1 MQGGYV
7 AASILIV
14 EDGCYSRVAKC
25 ISHFESLQWRQRK
38 CFYRALANPSL
49 DSKNSKMSTV
59 YRLQKWSAFLEP
71 VQTPGAS
78 ESTWS
83 VKLKIMTPNQWRE
96 SILCGQISFD
106 YFGFLRDH
114 RDIRKNRIHN
124 VSAWKRKVWGGI
136 EHSAQLV
143 SKTLTDFLA
152 IAIKMS
158 DPEET
163 KEKEAWIQA
172 CGPATN
178 SQV

>member
-1 MQGGYV
+1 
-7 AASILIV
+7 
-14 EDGCYSRVAKC
+14 
-25 ISHFESLQWRQRK
+25 
-38 CFYRALANPSL
+38 
-49 DSKNSKMSTV
+49 
-59 YRLQKWSAFLEP
+59 
-71 VQTPGAS
+71 
-78 ESTWS
+78 
-83 VKLKIMTPNQWRE
+83 
-96 SILCGQISFD
+96 
-106 YFGFLRDH
+106 
-114 RDIRKNRIHN
+114 
-124 VSAWKRKVWGGI
+124 VWGGI